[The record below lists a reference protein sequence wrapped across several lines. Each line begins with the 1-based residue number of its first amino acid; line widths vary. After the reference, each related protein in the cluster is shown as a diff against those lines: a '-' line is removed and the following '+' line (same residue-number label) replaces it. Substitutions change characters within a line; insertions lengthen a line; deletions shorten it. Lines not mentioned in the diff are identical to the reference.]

1 MMNLEVDDFDYFE
14 GESFQLF
21 RTTIREV

>member
-1 MMNLEVDDFDYFE
+1 MMNLEVDDPDYFE

-21 RTTIREV
+21 MTTIREV